1 MILVK
6 NRLKR
11 LKKDTDD
18 NMLHYL
24 KFSHLD
30 ARDEP
35 RVLRDNVTEDN
46 FDFIPNIRTY
56 KNIAT
61 QFPDIRN
68 RSTQTT
74 HMEDKATDTLDDL
87 HKIDYKYKL
96 EGKSKKLSKH
106 NFMSQVNAI
115 PVIDKNRMNNSS
127 DGSSSGSE
135 SLGYLRRGV
144 RLAEMTGNAILTSL
158 NLASSGVSLVSDLA
172 DYIAEATLNNNDSIE
187 VEEENGE
194 VNENDLEVVSVN
206 SSPPMTINS
215 SPPPE
220 SVHSSEP
227 SVPTSPQSIPVPTSP
242 QSSRASSRSSRSST
256 HKKN

>member
-1 MILVK
+1 
-6 NRLKR
+6 
-11 LKKDTDD
+11 
-18 NMLHYL
+18 
-24 KFSHLD
+24 
-30 ARDEP
+30 
-35 RVLRDNVTEDN
+35 
-46 FDFIPNIRTY
+46 
-56 KNIAT
+56 
-61 QFPDIRN
+61 
-68 RSTQTT
+68 
-74 HMEDKATDTLDDL
+74 MEDKATDTLDDL

-227 SVPTSPQSIPVPTSP
+227 SVPTSPQSIPVPTSH
-242 QSSRASSRSSRSST
+242 QSSRASSRSRSSRSSN
-256 HKKN
+256 HKKK